1 MQQHEINTEVNKLL
15 QSLTNCVERLSSTGK
30 EQIKVNGLLKDEL
43 VKVINKAVDLD
54 QRITLLE
61 ARNQITD
68 RVSEIIDVRPN

>member
-1 MQQHEINTEVNKLL
+1 
-15 QSLTNCVERLSSTGK
+15 
-30 EQIKVNGLLKDEL
+30 
-43 VKVINKAVDLD
+43 LD